1 MSIRSIKYVL
11 KYVTKGCDQ
20 PVFALEKGEMWM
32 KYNSFSRLDMLAAA
46 RQLGGYW
53 TVRSTKDIPSSCAI
67 GSTPRKWPKG
77 LLYRS
82 KSPRKG

>member
-1 MSIRSIKYVL
+1 
-11 KYVTKGCDQ
+11 
-20 PVFALEKGEMWM
+20 MWM
-32 KYNSFSRLDMLAAA
+32 KYNGFSTLDMLAAA
-46 RQLGGYW
+46 RQLGGSW
-53 TVRSTKDIPSSCAI
+53 TVLSMKDIPSSGAI